1 MPGAKTLAD
10 GRITLWALTTKPAN
24 MAAITVEEIKNGKK
38 ISCRIMKSDY
48 ALGADSDTE
57 ITEQEMCKTGEG
69 KAPGPTSYAGNITVF
84 RYLDDNGQPD
94 PTEDFVWD
102 LIKKKGTTI
111 WLVERE
117 GPIESKVIAEGDI
130 VSVYEVVLGT
140 PTKPS
145 DRFAG
150 YIKRTAKLNVMDA
163 AEDVAVGGPVL
174 PA

>member
-1 MPGAKTLAD
+1 MTGAKTLAD
-10 GRITLWALTTKPAN
+10 GRIALWALTAQPQNIATPS
-24 MAAITVEEIKNGKK
+24 VSEINAGKK
-38 ISCRIMKSDY
+38 ISCHIMKSDY
-48 ALGADSDTE
+48 ALGADSDSE

-69 KAPGPTSYAGNITVF
+69 KAPGPTSYTGNITVF

-94 PTEDFVWD
+94 PSEDFVWD

-117 GPIESKVIAEGDI
+117 GPVESKNIAEGDI

-150 YIKRTAKLNVMDA
+150 YIKRTAKLTVMNA
-163 AEDVAVGGPVL
+163 AEEVKVVALL

>member
-10 GRITLWALTTKPAN
+10 GRIALWALTVKPKN
-24 MAAITVEEIKNGKK
+24 MSAPTAAEIKAGKK
-38 ISCRIMKSDY
+38 ISCYIMKNDY
-48 ALGADSDTE
+48 ALGAESDTE

-69 KAPGPTSYAGNITVF
+69 KAPGPTTYAGNLTVF
-84 RYLDDNGQPD
+84 RYLDNNGQPVAAD
-94 PTEDFVWD
+94 DFVWD

-117 GPIESKVIAEGDI
+117 GPAESKEVQDGDI

-163 AEDVAVGGPVL
+163 TEDVSVGGGVL

>member
-1 MPGAKTLAD
+1 MTGAKTLAD
-10 GRITLWALTTKPAN
+10 GRITLWALTAKPQNIA
-24 MAAITVEEIKNGKK
+24 TPSVSEINAGKK
-38 ISCRIMKSDY
+38 ISCHIMKSDY

-69 KAPGPTSYAGNITVF
+69 KAPGPTSYAGNLTVF

-94 PTEDFVWD
+94 PSEDFVWD

-117 GPIESKVIAEGDI
+117 GPVESKNIAEGDI

-150 YIKRTAKLNVMDA
+150 YIKRTAKLNVMNA
-163 AEDVAVGGPVL
+163 AEEVKVVGVL
-174 PA
+174 SA

>member
-1 MPGAKTLAD
+1 MTGAKTLAD
-10 GRITLWALTTKPAN
+10 GRIALWALTAKPQNIA
-24 MAAITVEEIKNGKK
+24 TPSVSEINAGKK
-38 ISCRIMKSDY
+38 ISCHIMKSDY
-48 ALGADSDTE
+48 ALGADSDSE

-69 KAPGPTSYAGNITVF
+69 KAPGPTSYTGNITVF

-94 PTEDFVWD
+94 PSEDFVWD

-117 GPIESKVIAEGDI
+117 GPVESKNIAEGDI

-150 YIKRTAKLNVMDA
+150 YIKRTAKLNVMNA
-163 AEDVAVGGPVL
+163 AEEVKVVAL
-174 PA
+174 QPA

>member
-1 MPGAKTLAD
+1 MAGAKTLAD
-10 GRITLWALTTKPAN
+10 GRIALWALTTKPKDIAKP
-24 MAAITVEEIKNGKK
+24 TVAEINAGKK
-38 ISCRIMKSDY
+38 ISCHIMKSDY

-57 ITEQEMCKTGEG
+57 ITEQEMCKAGEG

-84 RYLDDNGQPD
+84 RYLDEQGKPVTAD
-94 PTEDFVWD
+94 DFVWD
-102 LIKKKGTTI
+102 LIKKKGSTI

-117 GPIESKVIAEGDI
+117 GPDESRSLEIGDI

-150 YIKRTAKLNVMDA
+150 YIKRTAKLNIMDA
-163 AEDVAVGGPVL
+163 AEDVAATGERL
-174 PA
+174 

>member
-1 MPGAKTLAD
+1 MTGAKTLAD
-10 GRITLWALTTKPAN
+10 GRITLWAMTAKPTN
-24 MAAITVEEIKNGKK
+24 MAAPKLSEVTTGKK
-38 ISCRIMKSDY
+38 ISCRIMKNDY

-69 KAPGPTSYAGNITVF
+69 KAPGPTTYAGNITVF
-84 RYLDDNGQPD
+84 RYLNDDGKPD
-94 PTEDFVWD
+94 ATEDFVWD
-102 LIKKKGTTI
+102 LIRKKGTTI

-117 GPIESKVIAEGDI
+117 GPVESKDLEAGDI

-163 AEDVAVGGPVL
+163 AEDVAIV
-174 PA
+174 A

>member
-1 MPGAKTLAD
+1 MTGAKTLAD
-10 GRITLWALTTKPAN
+10 GRITLWALTAKPQNIATPSVN
-24 MAAITVEEIKNGKK
+24 EINAGKK
-38 ISCRIMKSDY
+38 ISCHIMKSDY
-48 ALGADSDTE
+48 ALGADSDAE

-94 PTEDFVWD
+94 PSEDFVWD

-117 GPIESKVIAEGDI
+117 GPVESKNIAEGDI

-150 YIKRTAKLNVMDA
+150 YIKRTAKLNVMNA
-163 AEDVAVGGPVL
+163 AEEVKVVALL

>member
-1 MPGAKTLAD
+1 MTGAKTLAD
-10 GRITLWALTTKPAN
+10 GRIALWALTAKPQNIA
-24 MAAITVEEIKNGKK
+24 TPSVSEINAGKK
-38 ISCRIMKSDY
+38 ISCHIMKSDY
-48 ALGADSDTE
+48 ALGADSDSE

-69 KAPGPTSYAGNITVF
+69 KAPGPTSYTGNLTVF

-94 PTEDFVWD
+94 PSEDFVWD

-117 GPIESKVIAEGDI
+117 GPVESKNIAEGDI

-150 YIKRTAKLNVMDA
+150 YIKRTAKLNVMNA
-163 AEDVAVGGPVL
+163 AEEVKVVAL
-174 PA
+174 QPA

>member
-1 MPGAKTLAD
+1 MAGAKTLAD
-10 GRITLWALTTKPAN
+10 GRIALWALT
-24 MAAITVEEIKNGKK
+24 AAPQNIATPTVTEINAGKK
-38 ISCRIMKSDY
+38 ISCHIMKSDY

-57 ITEQEMCKTGEG
+57 IPEQEMCKTGEG

-84 RYLDDNGQPD
+84 RYLNDNGQPD

-102 LIKKKGTTI
+102 LIKKKGASV

-117 GPIESKVIAEGDI
+117 GPVESKAIDEGDI
-130 VSVYEVVLGT
+130 VSVYEVILGT

-150 YIKRTAKLNVMDA
+150 YIKRTAKLNVMNA
-163 AEDVAVGGPVL
+163 AEEVTVSRIL

>member
-1 MPGAKTLAD
+1 MAGAKTLAD
-10 GRITLWALTTKPAN
+10 GRIALWALTTKPKD
-24 MAAITVEEIKNGKK
+24 ITKPTVAEINAGKK

-57 ITEQEMCKTGEG
+57 ITEQEMCKAGEG

-84 RYLDDNGQPD
+84 RYLDEQGKPVTAD
-94 PTEDFVWD
+94 DFVWD
-102 LIKKKGTTI
+102 LIKKKGSTI

-117 GPIESKVIAEGDI
+117 GPDEAKSLQINDI

-150 YIKRTAKLNVMDA
+150 YIKRTAKLNIMDA
-163 AEDVAVGGPVL
+163 AEDVIAVGDTL
-174 PA
+174 

>member
-1 MPGAKTLAD
+1 MAGAKTLAD
-10 GRITLWALTTKPAN
+10 GRIALWALTTKPKDI
-24 MAAITVEEIKNGKK
+24 AAPTVAEINAGKK

-57 ITEQEMCKTGEG
+57 ITEQEMCKAGEG

-84 RYLDDNGQPD
+84 RYLDEAGKPVTAD
-94 PTEDFVWD
+94 DFVWD
-102 LIKKKGTTI
+102 LIRKKGSTI

-117 GPIESKVIAEGDI
+117 GPSESMPLEIGDI

-150 YIKRTAKLNVMDA
+150 YIKRTAKLNIMDA
-163 AEDVAVGGPVL
+163 AENVAATGDAL
-174 PA
+174 

>member
-1 MPGAKTLAD
+1 MTGAKTLAD
-10 GRITLWALTTKPAN
+10 GRIALWALTAKPQNIASPSV
-24 MAAITVEEIKNGKK
+24 TEINAGKK
-38 ISCRIMKSDY
+38 ISCHIMKSDY
-48 ALGADSDTE
+48 ALGADSDAE

-69 KAPGPTSYAGNITVF
+69 KAPGPTSYAGNVTVF

-94 PTEDFVWD
+94 PSEDFVWD

-117 GPIESKVIAEGDI
+117 GPVESKNIAEGDI

-150 YIKRTAKLNVMDA
+150 YIKRTAKLNVMNA
-163 AEDVAVGGPVL
+163 AEEVKVVAVQ

>member
-1 MPGAKTLAD
+1 MAGAKTLAD
-10 GRITLWALTTKPAN
+10 GRITLWALTTKPKD
-24 MAAITVEEIKNGKK
+24 MAKINAQEITSGKK
-38 ISCRIMKSDY
+38 ISCHIMKNDY

-57 ITEQEMCKTGEG
+57 ITEQEMCKTGDG

-84 RYLDDNGQPD
+84 RYLDDAGQAVEAD
-94 PTEDFVWD
+94 DFVWD

-117 GPIESKVIAEGDI
+117 GPIESKDIAVGDI

-163 AEDVAVGGPVL
+163 AEDVAVAADHL
-174 PA
+174 

>member
-1 MPGAKTLAD
+1 MTGAKTLAD
-10 GRITLWALTTKPAN
+10 GRIALWALTAKPQNIA
-24 MAAITVEEIKNGKK
+24 TPSVSEINAGKK
-38 ISCRIMKSDY
+38 ISCHIMKSDY
-48 ALGADSDTE
+48 ALGADSDSE

-69 KAPGPTSYAGNITVF
+69 KAPGPTSYTGNITVF

-94 PTEDFVWD
+94 PSEDFVWD

-117 GPIESKVIAEGDI
+117 GPVESKGIAEGDI

-150 YIKRTAKLNVMDA
+150 YIKRTAKLNVMNA
-163 AEDVAVGGPVL
+163 AEEVKVVAML

>member
-1 MPGAKTLAD
+1 MTGAKTLAD
-10 GRITLWALTTKPAN
+10 GRIALWALTAQPQNIATPS
-24 MAAITVEEIKNGKK
+24 VSEINAGKK
-38 ISCRIMKSDY
+38 ISCHIMKSDY
-48 ALGADSDTE
+48 ALGADSDSE

-69 KAPGPTSYAGNITVF
+69 KAPGPTSYTGNITVF

-94 PTEDFVWD
+94 PSEDFVWD

-117 GPIESKVIAEGDI
+117 GPVESKNIAEGDI

-150 YIKRTAKLNVMDA
+150 YIKRTAKLNVMNA
-163 AEDVAVGGPVL
+163 AEEVKVVALL

>member
-10 GRITLWALTTKPAN
+10 GRITLWALTTKPKDITKP
-24 MAAITVEEIKNGKK
+24 AIAEINAGKK
-38 ISCRIMKSDY
+38 ISCHIMKSDY
-48 ALGADSDTE
+48 ALGAESDAE
-57 ITEQEMCKTGEG
+57 ITEQEMCKKGEG
-69 KAPGPTSYAGNITVF
+69 KAPGPTSYAGNLTVF
-84 RYLDDNGQPD
+84 RYLDDAGKPVAAD
-94 PTEDFVWD
+94 DFVWD
-102 LIKKKGTTI
+102 LVKKKGTTI

-117 GPIESKVIAEGDI
+117 GPVESAPLVVGDI

-163 AEDVAVGGPVL
+163 VEDVPVAGDAL
-174 PA
+174 

>member
-10 GRITLWALTTKPAN
+10 GRITLWALTTQPQN
-24 MAAITVEEIKNGKK
+24 MASPTVAEINAGKK
-38 ISCRIMKSDY
+38 VSCHIMKSDY

-69 KAPGPTSYAGNITVF
+69 KAPGPTSYAGNLTVF
-84 RYLDDNGQPD
+84 RYLDEAGKPVAGD
-94 PTEDFVWD
+94 DFVWD
-102 LIKKKGTTI
+102 LIRKKGTTI

-117 GPIESKVIAEGDI
+117 GPAEVKPIAEGDI

-163 AEDVAVGGPVL
+163 AEDVAVVSVL

>member
-1 MPGAKTLAD
+1 MAGAKTLAD
-10 GRITLWALTTKPAN
+10 GRITLWALTTKPKD
-24 MAAITVEEIKNGKK
+24 MTKPAAAEITAGKK
-38 ISCRIMKSDY
+38 VSCHIMKSDY

-69 KAPGPTSYAGNITVF
+69 KAPGPTSYAGNLTVF
-84 RYLDDNGQPD
+84 RYLDEAGMPVAAD
-94 PTEDFVWD
+94 DFVWD

-117 GPIESKVIAEGDI
+117 GPVESKDIAVGDI

-163 AEDVAVGGPVL
+163 AENVVAVADNL
-174 PA
+174 

>member
-1 MPGAKTLAD
+1 MAGAKTLAD
-10 GRITLWALTTKPAN
+10 GRITLWALTTKPKN
-24 MAAITVEEIKNGKK
+24 MTAPTIAEIKAGKK
-38 ISCRIMKSDY
+38 ISCRIMKNDY

-84 RYLDDNGQPD
+84 RYLDEAGKPVTAD
-94 PTEDFVWD
+94 DFVWD
-102 LIKKKGTTI
+102 LIKQKGITI

-117 GPIESKVIAEGDI
+117 GPIEDKEIEIDDI

-145 DRFAG
+145 DRFSG

-163 AEDVAVGGPVL
+163 AENVNVGPDRL
-174 PA
+174 

>member
-1 MPGAKTLAD
+1 MAGAKTLAD
-10 GRITLWALTTKPAN
+10 GRIALWALTTKPKDIAKP
-24 MAAITVEEIKNGKK
+24 TVTEINAGKK

-57 ITEQEMCKTGEG
+57 ITEQEMCKAGEG

-84 RYLDDNGQPD
+84 RYLDEDGKPVVAD
-94 PTEDFVWD
+94 DFVWD
-102 LIKKKGTTI
+102 LIKKKGSTI

-117 GPIESKVIAEGDI
+117 GPDESRLLEIGDI

-150 YIKRTAKLNVMDA
+150 YIKRTAKLNIMDA
-163 AEDVAVGGPVL
+163 AEDVAAAGDVL
-174 PA
+174 

>member
-1 MPGAKTLAD
+1 MAGAKTLAD
-10 GRITLWALTTKPAN
+10 GRITLWALTTKPKDITKP
-24 MAAITVEEIKNGKK
+24 AAEEIKNGKK

-48 ALGADSDTE
+48 ALGADSDAE
-57 ITEQEMCKTGEG
+57 ITEQEMCKKGEG

-84 RYLDDNGQPD
+84 RYLDDAGKPVTAD
-94 PTEDFVWD
+94 DFVWD
-102 LIKKKGTTI
+102 LIKAKGATI

-117 GPIESKVIAEGDI
+117 GPVESKEIEVGDI

-163 AEDVAVGGPVL
+163 AENVASVADSL
-174 PA
+174 

>member
-10 GRITLWALTTKPAN
+10 GRITLWALTAKPVN
-24 MAAITVEEIKNGKK
+24 MAAPTVAEIKAGKK
-38 ISCRIMKSDY
+38 VSCRIMKSDY

-57 ITEQEMCKTGEG
+57 ITEQEMCKVGEG

-84 RYLDDNGQPD
+84 RYLDEAGKPV
-94 PTEDFVWD
+94 TEDDFVWD
-102 LIKKKGTTI
+102 LIKKKGATI

-117 GPIESKVIAEGDI
+117 GPIESKEIEAGDL

-150 YIKRTAKLNVMDA
+150 YIKRAAKLNVMDA
-163 AEDVAVGGPVL
+163 AEEVAVV
-174 PA
+174 A

>member
-1 MPGAKTLAD
+1 MTGAKTLAD
-10 GRITLWALTTKPAN
+10 GRITLWALTAKPQNIA
-24 MAAITVEEIKNGKK
+24 TPSVSEINAGKK
-38 ISCRIMKSDY
+38 ISCHIMKSDY
-48 ALGADSDTE
+48 ALGADSDAE

-69 KAPGPTSYAGNITVF
+69 KAPGPTSYAGTLTVF

-94 PTEDFVWD
+94 PSEDFVWD

-117 GPIESKVIAEGDI
+117 GPIESKNIAEGDI

-150 YIKRTAKLNVMDA
+150 YIKRTAKLNVMNA
-163 AEDVAVGGPVL
+163 AEEVKVVGVL

>member
-10 GRITLWALTTKPAN
+10 GRISLWALTVKPKN
-24 MAAITVEEIKNGKK
+24 MVKPTIEEIKAGKK
-38 ISCRIMKSDY
+38 ISCHIMKSDY

-84 RYLDDNGQPD
+84 RYLDEAGKPVAND
-94 PTEDFVWD
+94 DFVWD
-102 LIKKKGTTI
+102 LIRKKGTTI

-117 GPIESKVIAEGDI
+117 GPAEAQEIADGDT

-150 YIKRTAKLNVMDA
+150 YIKRTAKLNIMDA
-163 AEDVAVGGPVL
+163 AEDVAVVMGTL
-174 PA
+174 

>member
-1 MPGAKTLAD
+1 MAGAKTLAD

-24 MAAITVEEIKNGKK
+24 MAAITAEEIKNGKK
-38 ISCRIMKSDY
+38 ISCHIMKSDY

-69 KAPGPTSYAGNITVF
+69 KAPGPTSYTGNLTVF
-84 RYLDDNGQPD
+84 RYLDENGYPVTAD
-94 PTEDFVWD
+94 DFVWD
-102 LIKKKGTTI
+102 LIRKKGTTI

-117 GPIESKVIAEGDI
+117 GPLESMEIKTGET

-150 YIKRTAKLNVMDA
+150 YIKRTAKLNIMDA
-163 AEDVAVGGPVL
+163 AEDVTVGGHVL

>member
-1 MPGAKTLAD
+1 MAGAKTLAD
-10 GRITLWALTTKPAN
+10 GRITLWALTAKPKD
-24 MAAITVEEIKNGKK
+24 MAKPTVPEINSGKK
-38 ISCRIMKSDY
+38 ISCHIMKSDY
-48 ALGADSDTE
+48 ALGAESDTE

-84 RYLDDNGQPD
+84 RYLDEAGKPVAAD
-94 PTEDFVWD
+94 DFVWD
-102 LIKKKGTTI
+102 LIKQKGTTI

-117 GPIESKVIAEGDI
+117 GPVESKTVTLGDI

-163 AEDVAVGGPVL
+163 AENVSVVGDVL
-174 PA
+174 

>member
-1 MPGAKTLAD
+1 MTGAKTLAD
-10 GRITLWALTTKPAN
+10 GRITLWALTAPPQDIKTP
-24 MAAITVEEIKNGKK
+24 TVAEINAGKK
-38 ISCRIMKSDY
+38 ISCHIMKSDY

-69 KAPGPTSYAGNITVF
+69 KAPGPTSYAGNVTVF
-84 RYLDDNGQPD
+84 RYLDNNGQPD

-102 LIKKKGTTI
+102 LIKKKGTPI

-117 GPIESKVIAEGDI
+117 GPVESKNIAEGDI

-163 AEDVAVGGPVL
+163 AEDVKVVNIL

>member
-1 MPGAKTLAD
+1 MAGAKTLAD
-10 GRITLWALTTKPAN
+10 GRIALWALTAKPQN
-24 MAAITVEEIKNGKK
+24 MATPTVTEIGAGKK
-38 ISCRIMKSDY
+38 ISCYIMKSDY

-57 ITEQEMCKTGEG
+57 ITEQEMCKVGEG
-69 KAPGPTSYAGNITVF
+69 KAPGPTSYAGNLTVF
-84 RYLDDNGQPD
+84 RYLDDNGKPVVAD
-94 PTEDFVWD
+94 DFVWD
-102 LIKKKGTTI
+102 LIKKKGSTV

-117 GPIESKVIAEGDI
+117 GPIESKPIAEGDI

-163 AEDVAVGGPVL
+163 AEDVAVVSVL

>member
-1 MPGAKTLAD
+1 MTGAKTLAD
-10 GRITLWALTTKPAN
+10 GRIALWALTAKPQNIA
-24 MAAITVEEIKNGKK
+24 TPSVSEINAGKK
-38 ISCRIMKSDY
+38 ISCHIMKSDY
-48 ALGADSDTE
+48 ALGADSDSE

-69 KAPGPTSYAGNITVF
+69 KAPGPTSYAGNLTVF

-94 PTEDFVWD
+94 PSEDFVWD

-117 GPIESKVIAEGDI
+117 GPVESKNIAEGDI

-150 YIKRTAKLNVMDA
+150 YIKRTAKLNVMNA
-163 AEDVAVGGPVL
+163 AEEVKVVGVL
-174 PA
+174 SA

>member
-1 MPGAKTLAD
+1 MAGAKTLAD
-10 GRITLWALTTKPAN
+10 GRITLWALTTKPKD
-24 MAAITVEEIKNGKK
+24 ITKPTATEINAGKK
-38 ISCRIMKSDY
+38 ISCHIMKSDY

-84 RYLDDNGQPD
+84 RYLDDNGQPSAAD
-94 PTEDFVWD
+94 DFVWD

-117 GPIESKVIAEGDI
+117 GPVESKELALNDI

-150 YIKRTAKLNVMDA
+150 YIKRTAKLNILDA
-163 AEDVAVGGPVL
+163 AEDVPVGGDRL
-174 PA
+174 

>member
-1 MPGAKTLAD
+1 MAGAKTLAD
-10 GRITLWALTTKPAN
+10 GRITLWALTAKPTNIATPS
-24 MAAITVEEIKNGKK
+24 IGEIKAGKK
-38 ISCRIMKSDY
+38 ISCHIMKSDY
-48 ALGADSDTE
+48 ALGADSDAE

-69 KAPGPTSYAGNITVF
+69 KAPGPTSYAGNLTVF
-84 RYLDDNGQPD
+84 RYLDDNGQPVAAD
-94 PTEDFVWD
+94 DFVWD

-117 GPIESKVIAEGDI
+117 GPVESKEIAEGDI
-130 VSVYEVVLGT
+130 VSVYEAVLGT

-163 AEDVAVGGPVL
+163 AEDVKVLSLL

>member
-1 MPGAKTLAD
+1 MAGAKTLAD
-10 GRITLWALTTKPAN
+10 GRITLWALTTKPTN
-24 MAAITVEEIKNGKK
+24 MAAPTVAEIKAGKK
-38 ISCRIMKSDY
+38 VSCRIMKSDY

-84 RYLDDNGQPD
+84 RYLDEAGKPV
-94 PTEDFVWD
+94 TEDDFVWD
-102 LIKKKGTTI
+102 LIKKKGATI

-117 GPIESKVIAEGDI
+117 GPIESKEIEAGDI
-130 VSVYEVVLGT
+130 VSAYEVVLGT

-150 YIKRTAKLNVMDA
+150 YIKRAAKLNVMDA
-163 AEDVAVGGPVL
+163 TENIEVA
-174 PA
+174 A

>member
-1 MPGAKTLAD
+1 MAGAKTLAD
-10 GRITLWALTTKPAN
+10 GRITLWALTVKPKN
-24 MAAITVEEIKNGKK
+24 MAVPTITEIKAGKK
-38 ISCRIMKSDY
+38 ISCHIMKSDY

-69 KAPGPTSYAGNITVF
+69 KAPGPTSYAGNLTVF
-84 RYLDDNGQPD
+84 RYLDEAGKPVAAD
-94 PTEDFVWD
+94 DFVWD
-102 LIKKKGTTI
+102 LIKQKGTTI

-117 GPIESKVIAEGDI
+117 GPIESKEAAEGDI

-163 AEDVAVGGPVL
+163 AENVTVAPDNL
-174 PA
+174 

>member
-1 MPGAKTLAD
+1 MAGAKTLAD
-10 GRITLWALTTKPAN
+10 GRITLWALTTKPKN
-24 MAAITVEEIKNGKK
+24 MAAISAEEIKAGKK
-38 ISCRIMKSDY
+38 ISCHIMKSDY

-84 RYLDDNGQPD
+84 RYLDEAGKPVAAD
-94 PTEDFVWD
+94 DFVWD

-117 GPIESKVIAEGDI
+117 GPVESNEIASGDI
-130 VSVYEVVLGT
+130 VSVYEAVLGT

-150 YIKRTAKLNVMDA
+150 YIKRTVKLNIMDA
-163 AEDVAVGGPVL
+163 AEDVTVGTNTL
-174 PA
+174 